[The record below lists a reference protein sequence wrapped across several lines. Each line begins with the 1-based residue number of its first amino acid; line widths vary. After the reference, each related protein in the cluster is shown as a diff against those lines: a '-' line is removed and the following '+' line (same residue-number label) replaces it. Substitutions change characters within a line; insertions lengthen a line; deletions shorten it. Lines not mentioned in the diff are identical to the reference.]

1 MANGISSTKYDVA
14 GVFRFVVEIDGLLV
28 GGFTHVSGL
37 EVETEEEEYN
47 EGGLNEYSHHLPVR
61 TKYSRLILRRGF
73 ASSKELWDWHAQVA
87 SGTIKRK
94 NGSII
99 LLDGRGHEICRWNFF
114 DAYPV
119 KWTGPELDSE
129 SSRIAI
135 ETLEIVH
142 NGIKAI
148 ANKS

>member
-1 MANGISSTKYDVA
+1 MNSAKYDVT
-14 GVFRFVVEIDGLLV
+14 GVFRFLVEIDGLLV
-28 GGFTHVSGL
+28 GGFTRVSGL
-37 EVETEEEEYN
+37 EVETEEEEYQ
-47 EGGLNEYSHHLPVR
+47 EGGLNEYTHHLPVR
-61 TKYSRLILRRGF
+61 TKYPRLILRRGY
-73 ASSKELWDWHAQVA
+73 ASSNDLWDWHEQVA
-87 SGTIKRK
+87 SGRTVRK

-99 LLDGRGHEICRWNFF
+99 LLDARGHEICRWNFF

-142 NGIKAI
+142 NGLKSI

>member
-1 MANGISSTKYDVA
+1 MANGISSAKYEVA
-14 GVFRFVVEIDGLLV
+14 GVFRFLVEIDGLLS

-37 EVETEEEEYN
+37 EVETEEEEYH
-47 EGGLNEYSHHLPVR
+47 EGGLNEYSHHIPVR
-61 TKYSRLILRRGF
+61 TKYSRLVLRKGF
-73 ASSKELWDWHAQVA
+73 ASSNDLWDWYEQVT
-87 SGTIKRK
+87 SGKISRK
-94 NGSII
+94 SGSII
-99 LLDGRGHEICRWNFF
+99 LLDARGQEICRWNFF

-129 SSRIAI
+129 SSRIAV

-148 ANKS
+148 TSRG

>member
-1 MANGISSTKYDVA
+1 MGDVT
-14 GVFRFVVEIDGLLV
+14 GVFRFMVEIDGLLV

-37 EVETEEEEYN
+37 EAETEDEEYV
-47 EGGLNEYSHHLPVR
+47 EGGLNEYVHHFPVR
-61 TKYSRLILRRGF
+61 TRYPKLVLKKGF
-73 ASSKELWDWHAQVA
+73 TSSNELWDWHEQVM
-87 SGTIKRK
+87 SGKACRK
-94 NGSII
+94 SGSII
-99 LLDGRGHEICRWNFF
+99 LLDGKGHELCRWNFY

-119 KWTGPELDSE
+119 KWIGPDLDSV

-148 ANKS
+148 ANNS